1 MAQEKKLTKR
11 EQKAAAFKQKSKKKQ
26 CFTEETAVPEADDP
40 THIEPSSGAI
50 PKKEDQKTSKTIAD
64 QKPKPTENKK
74 KATKIVVG
82 ENDEKDES
90 EKSGSVG
97 AGTKRKQTETTGAT
111 NKANKRQ
118 QKDENQEKGA
128 RFIVFVGNLPYN
140 TTKEELE
147 KHFES
152 VGGVTSVRLLTDK
165 QTGKPKG
172 FAFMEFESSK
182 HLSKALAFHHTLFKK
197 RQMNVELTAGGGG
210 NKSTA
215 RKDKLKVKNERLQ
228 EERQKKHET
237 IKGTDAPGSSYGNK
251 ET

>member
-40 THIEPSSGAI
+40 KDVEPSSGEV
-50 PKKEDQKTSKTIAD
+50 KEVAVE
-64 QKPKPTENKK
+64 KPKPK

-82 ENDEKDES
+82 ENDDES
-90 EKSGSVG
+90 EEQPPVV
-97 AGTKRKQTETTGAT
+97 GTKRKQTEKPA
-111 NKANKRQ
+111 NKAKK
-118 QKDENQEKGA
+118 QKDETQEKGA
-128 RFIVFVGNLPYN
+128 RYIVFVGNLPYN

-210 NKSTA
+210 NKSNA

-237 IKGTDAPGSSYGNK
+237 IKGTETPGSSYGAKGN
-251 ET
+251 EE